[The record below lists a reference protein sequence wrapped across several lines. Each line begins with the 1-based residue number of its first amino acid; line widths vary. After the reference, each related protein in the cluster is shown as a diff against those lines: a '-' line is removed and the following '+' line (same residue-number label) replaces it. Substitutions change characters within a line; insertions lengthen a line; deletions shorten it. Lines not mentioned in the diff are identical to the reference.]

1 MIHYNQKYS
10 KRERRKGSKSIDTQS
25 PSQYTHSTL
34 KNLSSQNQTQGGN
47 IDAQHG
53 NSNAGGGFILG
64 METFARFQAK
74 EPRFPDLKR
83 EQMTDAQKQVY
94 DAIAG
99 GPRGGVR
106 GPFRIMLRSPELA
119 DRVQKL
125 GEYLR
130 YGTSLPARLNEFAIL
145 INARFWDSKYEWYAH
160 KPLAI
165 KGGLAE
171 STADDLAQ
179 NKRPTNMKPDE
190 ELVHEFCTT
199 LHREHFVSDALF
211 KRAVAT
217 LGEQGV
223 IDLVGV
229 SGYYTLVSMVLN
241 VAEIPL
247 PPGEKSPW

>member
-1 MIHYNQKYS
+1 MQIMGIGVMLGVLVFGMAIIAS
-10 KRERRKGSKSIDTQS
+10 AQS
-25 PSQYTHSTL
+25 
-34 KNLSSQNQTQGGN
+34 
-47 IDAQHG
+47 
-53 NSNAGGGFILG
+53 
-64 METFARFQAK
+64 K

-83 EQMTDAQKQVY
+83 EQMTDAQKRVY
-94 DAIAG
+94 GSIAG

-106 GPFRIMLRSPELA
+106 GPFGPLLRSPELT

-130 YGTSLPARLNEFAIL
+130 FNTSLPARLNEFAI
-145 INARFWDSKYEWYAH
+145 IVNARFWGSKYEWYAH

-165 KGGLAE
+165 QGGLAE
-171 STADDLAQ
+171 SIPDALAQ
-179 NKRPTNMKPDE
+179 NKRPANMKPDE
-190 ELVHEFCTT
+190 ELVYDFCTT
-199 LHREHFVSDALF
+199 LHREHFVGDELF
-211 KRAVAT
+211 NRAVAV
-217 LGEQGV
+217 LGEAGV